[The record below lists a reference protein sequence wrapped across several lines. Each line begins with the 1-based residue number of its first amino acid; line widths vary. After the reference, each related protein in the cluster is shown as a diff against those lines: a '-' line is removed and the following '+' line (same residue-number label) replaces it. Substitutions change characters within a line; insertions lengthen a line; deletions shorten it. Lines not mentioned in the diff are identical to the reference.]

1 MNYTAPNSAQ
11 LTHLISTLRPPLK
24 PVRQIRQPTY
34 FPKHYR
40 TLREIDVKRIVM
52 ARFHSLTDCSKIF
65 ASFPEISKRHRIP
78 LSTCFYAIKA
88 FQQRGLAYV
97 NKRLTNSRPP
107 RTFKIKDA
115 VLRYLK
121 SYELKKLQVSIF
133 KGSILGL
140 YMGVWAEPYRL
151 SRFMSSLFN

>member
-11 LTHLISTLRPPLK
+11 LTHLISTLRPPIK

-52 ARFHSLTDCSKIF
+52 ARFHSLSDCSKIF

-78 LSTCFYAIKA
+78 LSTCFNAIKA

-97 NKRLTNSRPP
+97 NKRLQKWTGLTLLQRCKLIRKEFGIALSPSGLKRFYNRQGVKYLTCSYSYQQSM
-107 RTFKIKDA
+107 
-115 VLRYLK
+115 VLTK
-121 SYELKKLQVSIF
+121 Q
-133 KGSILGL
+133 
-140 YMGVWAEPYRL
+140 
-151 SRFMSSLFN
+151 